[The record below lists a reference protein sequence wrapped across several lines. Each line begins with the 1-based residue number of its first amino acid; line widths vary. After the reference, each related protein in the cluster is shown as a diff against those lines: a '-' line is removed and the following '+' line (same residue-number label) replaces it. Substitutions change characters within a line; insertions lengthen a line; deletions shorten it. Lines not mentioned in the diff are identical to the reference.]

1 MRSPRAQIVAV
12 LTAVALLLPS
22 TAFARTQFFCHMMN
36 RVVATCCCDTDSS
49 HEDEPSCTAQVR
61 AADCC
66 ERISAATRSATPVK
80 ATGTEI
86 SVPSAALASIVPAA
100 AYVFPRMV
108 ESLTVPEQ
116 ARAPPIVGPP
126 LFLVHCSLLT

>member
-1 MRSPRAQIVAV
+1 MRSLRAQIVAA
-12 LTAVALLLPS
+12 LAAVALLLPS

-36 RVVATCCCDTDSS
+36 RVVAACCCDTDSN
-49 HEDEPSCTAQVR
+49 HEEDPSCTAQVR
-61 AADCC
+61 ATDCC
-66 ERISAATRSATPVK
+66 ERISVTTRSTTTLK

-86 SVPSAALASIVPAA
+86 SVPSAAVASIVPAA
-100 AYVFPRMV
+100 VYVFPRTV
-108 ESLTVPEQ
+108 EGLTVPEQ